1 MKPLV
6 IVGCGPGDGDYLT
19 AVARKAVEGAEVL
32 VGADHLLA
40 LFSEVGSRRIEVT
53 GSMAVVLEQLEPLR
67 DLQICVLV
75 SGDSGLFS
83 LAQLVIGRFGRENCR
98 VIPGVSSVQVAF
110 SRLALS
116 WSSALLI
123 SAHGRLPQ
131 QSTAELSAYDRIALL
146 AGDSAAINWT
156 ADRLAELGDAYL
168 VVSCENLTLDD
179 ETIRQFVTADVLRRA
194 AFPSRTVLL
203 LLKKELLT

>member
-1 MKPLV
+1 MKPIV
-6 IVGCGPGDGDYLT
+6 IVGCGPGDGNYLT
-19 AVARKAVEGAEVL
+19 AVARKAVAGAEVL

-53 GSMAVVLEQLEPLR
+53 GSMAAVLDQLEPLR
-67 DLQICVLV
+67 ELQICILV

-110 SRLALS
+110 SRLVLS

-131 QSTAELSAYDRIALL
+131 QTTAELSAYDRIALL
-146 AGDSAAINWT
+146 AGDNAAINWT
-156 ADRLAELGDAYL
+156 ADRLAELGNAYL

-179 ETIRQFVTADVLRRA
+179 ETIRQFMTADELRRA
-194 AFPSRTVLL
+194 TFPSRTVLL

>member
-19 AVARKAVEGAEVL
+19 AAARKAVETAEVL
-32 VGADHLLA
+32 DGADHLLA
-40 LFSEVGSRRIEVT
+40 LFPEVGSHRIEVT
-53 GSMAVVLEQLEPLR
+53 GAMAAVLDQLEPLR
-67 DLQICVLV
+67 QQHICVLV

-98 VIPGVSSVQVAF
+98 VIPGISSVQVAF

-131 QSTAELSAYDRIALL
+131 QTTAELAAYDRIALL
-146 AGDSAAINWT
+146 AGDAAAINWT
-156 ADRLAELGDAYL
+156 ADQLAQLGDTYL
-168 VVSCENLTLDD
+168 VVSCENLTLAD
-179 ETIRQFVTADVLRRA
+179 ETIRQFSTADELRRA
-194 AFPSRTVLL
+194 TFPSRTVLL
-203 LLKKELLT
+203 LLKKELLQ